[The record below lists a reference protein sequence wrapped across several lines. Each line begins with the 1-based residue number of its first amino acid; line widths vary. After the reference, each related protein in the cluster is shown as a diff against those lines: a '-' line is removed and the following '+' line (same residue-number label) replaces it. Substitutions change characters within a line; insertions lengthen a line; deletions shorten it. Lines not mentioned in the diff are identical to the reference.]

1 MAQTNARA
9 QRFDAEYTTSLST
22 KYALNMNF
30 YTLLTQLMGMFRY
43 TGKLDEIL
51 IDIIEKPLLSWGY
64 NAAGK
69 DPNDGELYIG
79 SVAWQE
85 IDAYGLPKPGA
96 KATLVTRGGHEF
108 TGVIDESIVIGYN
121 NKARLPELTA
131 TMYADFFT
139 ETDKSLK
146 TALKKSRVLPIP
158 ITHDSK
164 LEKAVRELL
173 KKIDDGETD
182 IVGYDGIID
191 ELVDGRDPITMI
203 ELTDPKY
210 TERIQY
216 LSKFYDDMLRRF
228 WTMYGHSLSS
238 GSKMAQVSTM
248 ELEGYQTYSRIMP
261 TEMLQCRR
269 DWCQKITDI
278 LGFECG
284 VEYND
289 AWEHLNNPIELTEEV
304 AGNDDQGTMGA
315 DGGSDSESET
325 DSDNT

>member
-1 MAQTNARA
+1 MARTKARA
-9 QRFDAEYTTSLST
+9 QRDFNASYTLDS
-22 KYALNMNF
+22 KYRLNTNF
-30 YTLLTQLMGMFRY
+30 YTLVTQLMGMFKY
-43 TGKLDEIL
+43 TGKLEDIL
-51 IDIIEKPLLSWGY
+51 IDIIEKPLLSWGF

-69 DPNDGELYIG
+69 DPDDGELYIG

-108 TGVIDESIVIGYN
+108 TGIIDESIVLGYN
-121 NKARLPELTA
+121 NKARLPELLA
-131 TMYADFFT
+131 FQYADFFT
-139 ETDKSLK
+139 EIDKSLK
-146 TALKKSRVLPIP
+146 TALMKSRVLPIP
-158 ITHDSK
+158 VTSDSK
-164 LEKAVRELL
+164 IKTAFESIMDRINEGELN
-173 KKIDDGETD
+173 I
-182 IVGYDGIID
+182 IAYDGVIE
-191 ELVDGRDPITMI
+191 ELMEGRDPITMI

-228 WTMYGHSLSS
+228 WTIYGHSLSS

-261 TEMLQCRR
+261 TEMLQTRK
-269 DWCQKITDI
+269 DWCKKITDI
-278 LGFECG
+278 LGFECD

-304 AGNDDQGTMGA
+304 ATDEDQGAMGGDERDDA
-315 DGGSDSESET
+315 DNKADRSE
-325 DSDNT
+325 

>member
-1 MAQTNARA
+1 MAQTKARA
-9 QRFDAEYTTSLST
+9 QRFDAEYTANTLT
-22 KYALNMNF
+22 KYALNINF
-30 YTLLTQLMGMFRY
+30 YTLLTQLMGMFKY
-43 TGKLDEIL
+43 TGKLEEIL

-69 DPNDGELYIG
+69 DPSDGELYIG
-79 SVAWQE
+79 RIAWQDM
-85 IDAYGLPKPGA
+85 DAYGLPKPGA
-96 KATLVTRGGHEF
+96 PATFTTRAGHQF
-108 TGVIDESIVIGYN
+108 QGIIDKDIVIGYN

-131 TMYADFFT
+131 QMYADFFT

-158 ITHDSK
+158 VTHDSK
-164 LEKAVRELL
+164 LEKAIRELL

-182 IVGYDGIID
+182 IIAYDAIID
-191 ELVDGRDPITMI
+191 DLVEGRDPITMI

-261 TEMLQCRR
+261 TEMLQCRQ
-269 DWCQKITDI
+269 DWCKKITDI

-304 AGNDDQGTMGA
+304 LSNDNQGNV
-315 DGGSDSESET
+315 GSDESPDAGGET
-325 DSDNT
+325 DSNDT